1 MLEKLVREELEHG
14 EEETQC
20 RADRRDSAADRSRS
34 SQPQAHR
41 AGLPGSGHHRTNL
54 LSLAQGIRRSEAGT
68 GASDE
73 ATGEG
78 ERSLASA
85 GDGSV
90 AGEASAEGGGGGKL
104 LSPERRRCA
113 VQHAR
118 EQHRLSERRACRLLG
133 QWRGKQ
139 GYSGTQGDEE
149 DGLTRGR
156 SSSWRASMAVTVIAG
171 SRRYCSEQ
179 AGMWDGTG

>member
-14 EEETQC
+14 EKETQC
-20 RADRRDSAADRSRS
+20 RADRRDPATDRSRS
-34 SQPQAHR
+34 SQPQARR

-68 GASDE
+68 GAPDE

-78 ERSLASA
+78 ERSSASA
-85 GDGSV
+85 GDRVV
-90 AGEASAEGGGGGKL
+90 AGEARLEGRGGGEL

-113 VQHAR
+113 VEHAR

-133 QWRGKQ
+133 QWRG
-139 GYSGTQGDEE
+139 TQRYRVVQREEE
-149 DGLTRGR
+149 DGLT
-156 SSSWRASMAVTVIAG
+156 
-171 SRRYCSEQ
+171 
-179 AGMWDGTG
+179 